1 MTTMEVGIRELKARL
16 SSYVA
21 RARRGESVVVTD
33 RGRPVARL
41 QPVETDEPPAA
52 VRALALAGRL
62 VYKGRLNPA
71 ALPAPIRLRGGGKD
85 STDYVREGR
94 R

>member
-1 MTTMEVGIRELKARL
+1 MEVGIRELKAKL

-21 RARRGESVVVTD
+21 RVQRGESVVVTA

-41 QPVETDEPPAA
+41 EGLEPAEPPEA
-52 VRALALAGRL
+52 VRALVEAGRL
-62 VYKGRLNPA
+62 VYKGRFRA
-71 ALPAPIRLRGGGKD
+71 GALGAPLELIGEGKD